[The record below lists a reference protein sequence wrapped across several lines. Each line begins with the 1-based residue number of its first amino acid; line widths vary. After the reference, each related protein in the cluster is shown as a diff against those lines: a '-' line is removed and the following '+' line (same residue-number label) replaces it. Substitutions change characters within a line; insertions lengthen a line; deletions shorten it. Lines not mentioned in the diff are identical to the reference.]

1 LFDLPEALIM
11 SETTILTP
19 RKTALFE
26 THQALGGKLIPF
38 AGWEMPVRY
47 TSDNDEHLC
56 VRNKVGIFDVSHMGE
71 FFVEGPSALA
81 FLQSVTSNDVSKLT
95 NGKAQYSCFPNG
107 KGGIVDD
114 CIVYRIAVEKYMI
127 VVNAGNL
134 QKDWDWL
141 VAQNTF
147 GVNLRNDSDLYSLF
161 SVSGPLAKATVQ
173 PLTDINLDNLAYYTF
188 SIGKFNG
195 LENVLIATTGYTGET
210 CYEILIP
217 NENAV
222 DAWKAIMKSGEPH
235 GIQPIGLGARDTLRL
250 EMGYM
255 LYGNDI
261 DDTTSP
267 LEAGLGWITK
277 LDKGDFIDKAFLAQQ
292 KSEGLKKKLVGFEI
306 VERGIPR
313 HGYEIVNGDQ
323 VIGQVTSGT
332 QSPSL
337 QKGIGMGYVDAEF
350 AKEGTSIS
358 IRIRDKAV
366 PAKVVKPPFLK
377 R

>member
-1 LFDLPEALIM
+1 
-11 SETTILTP
+11 
-19 RKTALFE
+19 
-26 THQALGGKLIPF
+26 
-38 AGWEMPVRY
+38 
-47 TSDNDEHLC
+47 
-56 VRNKVGIFDVSHMGE
+56 MGE

-114 CIVYRIAVEKYMI
+114 CIVYRIAEEKYMI

-350 AKEGTSIS
+350 AKDGMRCYHKPGACALRYCECVCPSRRTSRTGISDLHESEEYQRRQEKCLSSWRKVSTEGSH
-358 IRIRDKAV
+358 RDRPQGIV
-366 PAKVVKPPFLK
+366 DPPRLK
-377 R
+377 